1 MMLQPESAI
10 WVSTRSASAPFRHV
24 FLKRRLDLVAEGS
37 FHILAADIVL
47 IGPAA
52 VADGADIDEAGLDLV
67 HLGVGRAAEG
77 EGDAERR

>member
-1 MMLQPESAI
+1 MMLQPRERHLGQHAFGI
-10 WVSTRSASAPFRHV
+10 RTLRHV